1 MDPVA
6 PVLVLFYKEFIV
18 ILLNLIRVFYQYS
31 RILYRLLYTA
41 TTDIHSA
48 TSQVITRT
56 HTPYPFIQLR
66 ATISRV
72 NNDGILPSFG
82 GKATGRRA
90 LLGNGARG
98 GGIITV
104 IIPLSQH
111 FQLNAKAFQVLNG
124 YMAWDVI
131 HFRIIT
137 LRKLPEQKVLGE
149 LHLTVCRYFCHCWFM
164 VFVNVI
170 V

>member
-6 PVLVLFYKEFIV
+6 PVLVLFDKEFIEFRLRLPRV
-18 ILLNLIRVFYQYS
+18 IEQDIS
-31 RILYRLLYTA
+31 ESDRLFNTA
-41 TTDIHSA
+41 TTDIHRA
-48 TSQVITRT
+48 ACQVITRT

-137 LRKLPEQKVLGE
+137 LRKLPERKVLGE